1 MGCGQSLIT
10 LLTDVAMGLLFQIFS
25 AGREW
30 WENSTPSGLVEVKQP
45 KKVAGPHYY
54 AAMPV
59 SIIEILS
66 LGVCC
71 CGSDGPRG
79 GGL

>member
-1 MGCGQSLIT
+1 MLWIIISE
-10 LLTDVAMGLLFQIFS
+10 FFS
-25 AGREW
+25 AGSEW

-45 KKVAGPHYY
+45 KKMTGLHYY

-66 LGVCC
+66 LDVCC
-71 CGSDGPRG
+71 LGSDEPRG
-79 GGL
+79 GGVLALGNVPDP